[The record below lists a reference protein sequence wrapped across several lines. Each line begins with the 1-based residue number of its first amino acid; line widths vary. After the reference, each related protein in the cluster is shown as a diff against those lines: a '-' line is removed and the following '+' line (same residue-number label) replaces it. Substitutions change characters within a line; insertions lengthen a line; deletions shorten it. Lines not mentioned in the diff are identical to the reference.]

1 MRYMGSKRLIAKYI
15 VPILEEA
22 RENDD
27 TYIVDLFAGGF
38 NLIDKVSGKRIA
50 NDIDL
55 YVTSLFKALQN
66 GWEPPEEV
74 SRELYYDIK
83 NNKDKY
89 PKELVGFVGYGC
101 SFGGRWFEG
110 YARGGFSS
118 KGVPRNHA
126 SESARSVMK
135 QVNKLQGVE
144 IYNLPYWEVPIP
156 ENSVIYCDPPYKNT
170 KSYKSSK
177 AFDHDKFWQWCRD
190 KSLEGHKVFI
200 SEYNAPDDFECV
212 WEKAKTSTITKG
224 KGTPSVEKL
233 FVYKGHTN
241 DKK

>member
-50 NDIDL
+50 NDIDP
-55 YVTSLFKALQN
+55 YITSLFKALQRC
-66 GWEPPEEV
+66 WEPPEEV

-101 SFGGRWFEG
+101 SFGGKFFES
-110 YARGGFSS
+110 YAKGGTNS
-118 KGVPRNHA
+118 KGVPRNYCA
-126 SESARSVMK
+126 ESRRAVLK
-135 QVNKLQGVE
+135 QLNTLEDVIILNQSYLDV
-144 IYNLPYWEVPIP
+144 IIP
-156 ENSVIYCDPPYKNT
+156 ENSVIYCDPPYKST
-170 KSYKSSK
+170 GDYKAVCK
-177 AFDHDKFWQWCRD
+177 FDHDKFWQWCRD
-190 KSLEGHKVFI
+190 KSLEGYKVFI
-200 SEYNAPDDFECV
+200 SEYNAPNDFECI
-212 WEKAKTSTITKG
+212 WEKHKTSTISKG

-233 FVYKGHTN
+233 FVYKGYTN
-241 DKK
+241 VKK

>member
-22 RENDD
+22 RDNEY

-50 NDIDL
+50 NDIDP
-55 YVTSLFKALQN
+55 YITSLFKALQR

-101 SFGGRWFEG
+101 SFGGKFFGG
-110 YARGGFSS
+110 YAGEYLHSDGTIRYHY
-118 KGVPRNHA
+118 KETR
-126 SESARSVMK
+126 RSVIK
-135 QVNKLQGVE
+135 QVSKLLNVE
-144 IYNLPYWEVPIP
+144 IQNTSYDKVEIP
-156 ENSVIYCDPPYKNT
+156 KNSVIYCDPPYYGTTKYDSNT
-170 KSYKSSK
+170 D
-177 AFDHDKFWQWCRD
+177 AFDHERFWKWCRD
-190 KSLEGHKVFI
+190 MSVSGHKVFI
-200 SEYNAPDDFECV
+200 SEYNAPDDFECI
-212 WEKAKTSTITKG
+212 WEKAKTSTIAREKG
-224 KGTPSVEKL
+224 VFSIEKL
-233 FVYKGHTN
+233 FVYKG
-241 DKK
+241 